1 LNHLTC
7 FHKKPSSQIKPSA
20 TMKSLTTKVLSF
32 SFALLFAAGCA
43 TVTDANLDLPE
54 TEQPT
59 VETTTTGDSFWD
71 TRNGDDMDPIIER
84 PTSGG
89 TVLED

>member
-1 LNHLTC
+1 
-7 FHKKPSSQIKPSA
+7 
-20 TMKSLTTKVLSF
+20 MKSLKSTTTKVLSF

-54 TEQPT
+54 TDQPT
-59 VETTTTGDSFWD
+59 VETTTTGDTFWD

>member
-1 LNHLTC
+1 
-7 FHKKPSSQIKPSA
+7 
-20 TMKSLTTKVLSF
+20 MKSLTTKVLSF

-54 TEQPT
+54 TEQPA
-59 VETTTTGDSFWD
+59 VETTTGDTFWD
-71 TRNGDDMDPIIER
+71 TRNGDDMNPIIER

>member
-1 LNHLTC
+1 
-7 FHKKPSSQIKPSA
+7 
-20 TMKSLTTKVLSF
+20 MKSITTKILSF

-54 TEQPT
+54 TNEPT
-59 VETTTTGDSFWD
+59 IETTTTDGSFWD

-84 PTSGG
+84 PKTGTSM
-89 TVLED
+89 D

>member
-1 LNHLTC
+1 
-7 FHKKPSSQIKPSA
+7 
-20 TMKSLTTKVLSF
+20 MKSLTTKVLSF

-59 VETTTTGDSFWD
+59 FETTTTGNSFWD
-71 TRNGDDMDPIIER
+71 TRNGDDMDPIVER
-84 PTSGG
+84 PTTGG
-89 TVLED
+89 TLED

>member
-1 LNHLTC
+1 
-7 FHKKPSSQIKPSA
+7 
-20 TMKSLTTKVLSF
+20 MKSLKSTTTKVLSF

>member
-1 LNHLTC
+1 MKT
-7 FHKKPSSQIKPSA
+7 IKS
-20 TMKSLTTKVLSF
+20 TTTKLLSI

-54 TEQPT
+54 EEQPT

-71 TRNGDDMDPIIER
+71 MRNGDDMDPIIDR
-84 PTSGG
+84 PKSGG
-89 TVLED
+89 SMID